1 MKKGKNKFK
10 IPNFLIY
17 GILQLASKL
26 ISKFKFNLK
35 IEKNEIK
42 KLKGPYVVIA
52 NHESSID
59 FINMVCATNKRI
71 TFVISNSFYQSLKIH
86 KLIKMAG
93 VIAKQQFQTN
103 PSDLKKMKEA
113 ISAKRPLV
121 IYPAGLMTA
130 NGVATPIPEA
140 TGKFIK
146 WLGVDVYVA
155 KTEGSYL
162 TNPKWGKGFRKGKI
176 TLNITKFLSK
186 EELKEKNPDQL
197 QKLICDTLY
206 YDAYKNQETN
216 LVKYTNGDNV
226 NGLENVLYWCPKC
239 NKQFK
244 NVIINNNSI
253 KCEHCG
259 NEVYADEYGF
269 LYPKTEND
277 VCFKHP
283 SDWYKELYNNLYKE
297 ITTTENYC
305 LESNMT
311 LKMLDYKKHQFVE
324 VSKGHIKLDKEKFT
338 LNFIEN
344 NQEKQVEVLIKS
356 IPILPSKP
364 GIHLEVQD
372 GNTIYRCCLDN
383 GKEVT
388 KWIDVLNI
396 FYELNNK

>member
-239 NKQFK
+239 NKQFT

-297 ITTTENYC
+297 ITTTDNYC

-324 VSKGHIKLDKEKFT
+324 VSKGYIKLDKEKFT

>member
-10 IPNFLIY
+10 TPNIFIY
-17 GILQLASKL
+17 GIFRLLCRIIA
-26 ISKFKFNLK
+26 KFKFNLK

-52 NHESSID
+52 NHESVID
-59 FINMVCATNKRI
+59 FINMTCATKQRI
-71 TFVISNSFYQSLKIH
+71 TFVLSNSFYYSLKIH
-86 KLIKMAG
+86 KLIKMVG

-186 EELKEKNPDQL
+186 EELKEKNPEQL

-216 LVKYTNGDNV
+216 LVKYKNGNNI

-239 NKQFK
+239 NKQFT

-324 VSKGHIKLDKEKFT
+324 VSK
-338 LNFIEN
+338 
-344 NQEKQVEVLIKS
+344 
-356 IPILPSKP
+356 
-364 GIHLEVQD
+364 
-372 GNTIYRCCLDN
+372 
-383 GKEVT
+383 
-388 KWIDVLNI
+388 
-396 FYELNNK
+396 

>member
-26 ISKFKFNLK
+26 ISKFEFNLK

-155 KTEGSYL
+155 KTDD
-162 TNPKWGKGFRKGKI
+162 TQTI
-176 TLNITKFLSK
+176 IQK
-186 EELKEKNPDQL
+186 EEIEDYIWLTYEN
-197 QKLICDTLY
+197 
-206 YDAYKNQETN
+206 AYKN
-216 LVKYTNGDNV
+216 LK
-226 NGLENVLYWCPKC
+226 
-239 NKQFK
+239 F
-244 NVIINNNSI
+244 
-253 KCEHCG
+253 
-259 NEVYADEYGF
+259 
-269 LYPKTEND
+269 END
-277 VCFKHP
+277 KTILH
-283 SDWYKELYNNLYKE
+283 DAREHL
-297 ITTTENYC
+297 I
-305 LESNMT
+305 
-311 LKMLDYKKHQFVE
+311 
-324 VSKGHIKLDKEKFT
+324 SKGLITSE
-338 LNFIEN
+338 
-344 NQEKQVEVLIKS
+344 EV
-356 IPILPSKP
+356 
-364 GIHLEVQD
+364 
-372 GNTIYRCCLDN
+372 
-383 GKEVT
+383 
-388 KWIDVLNI
+388 
-396 FYELNNK
+396 